1 MRQDLAG
8 PRMNGLAD
16 QTVRRGVS
24 PFRAVRSASVF
35 ALAIALAGSSNAQD
49 RARDAW
55 QDVSGCT
62 DIVEVETFILE
73 FPESHLVEEA
83 RACLAILGGSGV
95 DVFNGPGEAARPRDA
110 TPEMLEDILDLM
122 LDQRILVQHGLVTLG
137 YDVGTVDGAFGTRTR
152 HGIAGYQKAK
162 GLPST
167 GFLTSEQ
174 SDALMALG
182 KARDDL
188 AWFAART
195 VDTPAAYRK
204 YLSEFPRG
212 VHSVGAHSW
221 LSSHG
226 QGGDDTAAAAS
237 EREYRRF
244 LEVVGREPTASY
256 VDENGWTD
264 LHYAALLNLPGLTD
278 ALVDSGVAIDH
289 HLKSDGRRLTDA
301 LMHKVQPFLSSSVF
315 LRRGHTPL
323 HLAALGNAVD
333 ALERLVAKGSPI
345 HATNDV
351 GRTPLHL
358 AAWGNAVDSL
368 EWLIANGAKID
379 GTDDYGTTPFHG
391 AALGNA
397 VDALEWLVTRGVS
410 VHATSNYGR
419 SPVHFAALGNATDAL
434 DWLAEKGASVHAKN
448 FNGNTPLHDA
458 AWGNAVDALGWL
470 VDSGGDIHAT
480 NNIGRTPVHTAAEW
494 NAVDALE
501 WLVAKGASIDAKSIL
516 GNTPLHDAASGN
528 ALDAVVWLVAKGA
541 DTDATNEY
549 GNTPLHAAAEKGL
562 EELYESLVAQ
572 GADVTVRNA
581 DEETPSDI
589 ANRMGI
595 GR

>member
-1 MRQDLAG
+1 MCQDLAG
-8 PRMNGLAD
+8 PRMNNLAD
-16 QTVRRGVS
+16 PTVGRGVS
-24 PFRAVRSASVF
+24 LFRAVRSVSVF
-35 ALAIALAGSSNAQD
+35 AIAIALAGSSSAQD

-73 FPESHLVEEA
+73 FPESRFVEEA
-83 RACLAILGGSGV
+83 RACLATLGSSGV
-95 DVFNGPGEAARPRDA
+95 DVSNGSGEAMRPRDA
-110 TPEMLEDILDLM
+110 TPEMLEDILDLAP
-122 LDQRILVQHGLVTLG
+122 DQRILVQHGLVTLG
-137 YDVGTVDGAFGTRTR
+137 YDVGTVDGAFGSRTR
-152 HGIAGYQKAK
+152 QGIAGYQQAK

-167 GFLTSEQ
+167 GFLTTEQ
-174 SDALMALG
+174 SVALMALG

-212 VHSVGAHSW
+212 VHSVGAHSR

-226 QGGDDTAAAAS
+226 QSGDESAAAAS
-237 EREYRRF
+237 EHEYRLF
-244 LEVVGREPTASY
+244 LEVVGREPAASY

-264 LHYAALLNLPGLTD
+264 LHYAALLNLPGLTE

-289 HLKSDGRRLTDA
+289 RLKSDGRRLTDA
-301 LMHKVQPFLSSSVF
+301 VMHKVQPFLNSGVF

-333 ALERLVAKGSPI
+333 ALERLVAKGAPV

-368 EWLIANGAKID
+368 EWLIANGAIID
-379 GTDDYGTTPFHG
+379 ATDDYGTTPLHG

-397 VDALEWLVTRGVS
+397 VDALEWLVAKGVS

-419 SPVHFAALGNATDAL
+419 TSMHFAALGNATDAL
-434 DWLAEKGASVHAKN
+434 DWLAVKGASVHVTN

-458 AWGNAVDALGWL
+458 AWGNAVDALAWL
-470 VDSGGDIHAT
+470 VARGGDIHAT
-480 NNIGRTPVHTAAEW
+480 NRIGRTPVHTAAEW

-501 WLVAKGASIDAKSIL
+501 WLVAAGASIDAKSIL

-528 ALDAVVWLVAKGA
+528 ARDAVAWLIAKGA
-541 DTDATNEY
+541 DIDATDGN
-549 GNTPLHAAAEKGL
+549 GNTPLHAAAERGL

-572 GADVTVRNA
+572 GADATARNA
-581 DEETPSDI
+581 DDETPSDI
-589 ANRMGI
+589 AKRMGI

>member
-1 MRQDLAG
+1 MCQDLAG
-8 PRMNGLAD
+8 PHVNSLAD
-16 QTVRRGVS
+16 RTVRRGVS
-24 PFRAVRSASVF
+24 PFRDVPSASVF
-35 ALAIALAGSSNAQD
+35 AVAIALAGSSSAQD

-55 QDVSGCT
+55 QEVSGCT
-62 DIVEVETFILE
+62 DIAEVETFILE
-73 FPESHLVEEA
+73 FPESRLVEEA
-83 RACLAILGGSGV
+83 RACLGVLGGSGV
-95 DVFNGPGEAARPRDA
+95 DMSIGPGEATRPGDA
-110 TPEMLEDILDLM
+110 TSEMLEGILDLA

-137 YDVGTVDGAFGTRTR
+137 YDVGVVDGAFGPRTR
-152 HGIAGYQKAK
+152 QGIAGFQQAK

-174 SDALMALG
+174 SDALKELG
-182 KARDDL
+182 RARDEL
-188 AWFAART
+188 AWIAART

-212 VHSVGAHSW
+212 VHSVRANSW

-226 QGGDDTAAAAS
+226 QSGDDTAAAS
-237 EREYRRF
+237 EHEYRRF
-244 LEVVGREPTASY
+244 LEVVGREPTARY

-264 LHYAALLNLPGLTD
+264 LHYAALLDLPRLTE

-289 HLKSDGRRLTDA
+289 RLKSDGRRLTDA
-301 LMHKVQPFLSSSVF
+301 LMHKVQPFLNSAVF

-333 ALERLVAKGSPI
+333 ALERLVAKGAPI

-368 EWLIANGAKID
+368 EWLIARGAKVN
-379 GTDDYGTTPFHG
+379 GTDDYGTTPLHG

-397 VDALEWLVTRGVS
+397 VDALEWLVTQGVS
-410 VHATSNYGR
+410 VHATSSYGR
-419 SPVHFAALGNATDAL
+419 TPMHFAALGNAIDAL
-434 DWLAEKGASVHAKN
+434 DWLAAKGASVHVTN

-458 AWGNAVDALGWL
+458 AWGNAVFALGWL
-470 VDSGGDIHAT
+470 VARGGDIHAT
-480 NNIGRTPVHTAAEW
+480 NNIGRTPVHKAAEW

-528 ALDAVVWLVAKGA
+528 AMDAVAWLVAKGA
-541 DTDATNEY
+541 DIDATNEY
-549 GNTPLHAAAEKGL
+549 GNTPLHAAAERGS
-562 EELYESLVAQ
+562 EELYNSLVAQ
-572 GADVTVRNA
+572 GADATARNA
-581 DEETPSDI
+581 DDETPSDI
-589 ANRMGI
+589 ADRMGI